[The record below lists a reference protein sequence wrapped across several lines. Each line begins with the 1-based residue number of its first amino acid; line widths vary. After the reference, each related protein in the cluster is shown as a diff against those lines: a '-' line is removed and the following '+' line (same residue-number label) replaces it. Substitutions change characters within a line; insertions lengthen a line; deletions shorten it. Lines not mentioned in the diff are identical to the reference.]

1 MTPLSS
7 KRHQIVDEDLVRKLT
22 DEQERLNWLFLEPHA
37 DFDGHWYVN
46 AFDKAFFMDLHED
59 LGPYKVVAPNNLEHF
74 LDRCAELGYQVAF
87 FEDPTSILDAY
98 SSLNAKPEVTIE
110 SDMPGTV
117 NGMLPYQVQGFNF
130 LKEVKGG
137 VAMWSTGTG
146 KTVLASALLKHRLE
160 KNEFD
165 IAWFV
170 VKSHNK
176 INTQRTLE
184 RLTGIESIVLD
195 GDKRKRKKL
204 YAQIEAADKPVVVIT
219 NYEKF
224 RVDRDFLIPLFEK
237 RIFCI
242 WDEMPTKLK
251 TRTTQLYKSV
261 CSCLYTCK
269 APQVSAD
276 KVRPA
281 SLYQVMLSATPIEND
296 PEDWF
301 NCVRLLDPSVYGTV
315 KDFRDEF
322 VASYSWFDRNKPEV
336 WHRLDKMGLMASSIC
351 HQVDK
356 TDPDIANQFPD
367 VIETPVYI
375 DWNPAD
381 RKIYDKFTEEVAKAD
396 DDEINVLAAIG
407 VMQMLCD
414 APTMVNNSAARRRS
428 FEEAYE
434 AFLDDGGKMPSASGS
449 EAAMKLVDALGATLT
464 DDNHTKLETLR
475 QLIVEDHGNEKVVV
489 FSAFNDGLMPILEAK
504 LEEWGVTHVRYNG
517 SSSERQAAFDSF
529 TQDPD
534 IQVFLSSDAGS
545 DSINLEQASV
555 VIHYDLPWKWST
567 LIQRQNRIHRVTSE
581 FQKVTFYTL
590 LMADSVE
597 DRKLALVNRKLGYH
611 EGAFK
616 GAIADQSASA
626 RMTKDDLLYILT
638 G

>member
-1 MTPLSS
+1 MTPRSS
-7 KRHQIVDEDLVRKLT
+7 NRHQIVDEALVKRLE
-22 DEQERLNWLFLEPHA
+22 DEKERLNWLFLEPHV

-46 AFDKAFFMDLHED
+46 AFDKSFFMDLHED
-59 LGPYKVVAPNNLEHF
+59 LGPYKVVAPNQLDHF
-74 LDRCAELGYQVAF
+74 LARCDELGYQVAF
-87 FEDPTSILDAY
+87 FEDPTTILDAY
-98 SSLNAKPEVTIE
+98 AGLNAIPEIE
-110 SDMPGTV
+110 LDSEMPGTV
-117 NGMLPYQVQGFNF
+117 NGMFPYQVQGFNF
-130 LKEVKGG
+130 LKNVSGG

-146 KTVLASALLKHRLE
+146 KTVLASALLKYRLE
-160 KNEFD
+160 RNQFD

-176 INTQRTLE
+176 VNTQRSLQ
-184 RLTGIESIVLD
+184 RLAGIESIVLD
-195 GDKRKRKKL
+195 GDKRKRKRL
-204 YAQIEAADKPVVVIT
+204 YEQIANAEKPVVVVT

-224 RVDRDFLIPLFEK
+224 RVDQDLLLPLFEK
-237 RIFCI
+237 RVFCV

-269 APQVSAD
+269 APQVNAE
-276 KVRPA
+276 KLRPQ

-301 NCVRLLDPSVYGTV
+301 NCVRLLDPTVYGTV

-356 TDPDIANQFPD
+356 TDPDIAGQFPD
-367 VIETPVYI
+367 IIETPVYI
-375 DWNPAD
+375 DWNAAD
-381 RKIYDKFTEEVAKAD
+381 RKIYDKFADEIAKAD

-414 APTMVNNSAARRRS
+414 APTMVNNSAARRRA
-428 FEEAYE
+428 FQEAYE
-434 AFLDDGGKMPSASGS
+434 AFLDDGGVMPAVTGS
-449 EAAMKLVDALGATLT
+449 EAAMRLVDALGADLS

-475 QLIVEDHGNEKVVV
+475 QLVVEDHPNEKIVV
-489 FSAFNDGLMPILEAK
+489 FSAFNDGLMPILEKK
-504 LEEWGVTHVRYNG
+504 LQEWNVTYVRYNG
-517 SSSERQAAFDSF
+517 SSLERQAAFDAFAEDSN
-529 TQDPD
+529 
-534 IQVFLSSDAGS
+534 IRLFLSSDAGS

-567 LIQRQNRIHRVTSE
+567 LVQRQNRIHRVTSE
-581 FQKVTFYTL
+581 FSKVTFYTL
-590 LMADSVE
+590 LMANSVE

>member
-1 MTPLSS
+1 M
-7 KRHQIVDEDLVRKLT
+7 KRHQIVDEALVRKLA

-59 LGPYKVVAPNNLEHF
+59 LGPYKVVAPNNLESF
-74 LDRCAELGYQVAF
+74 LDKCAELNYQVAF

-98 SSLNAKPEVTIE
+98 SGLNAKPEVAIE
-110 SDMPGTV
+110 SDLPGTV

-130 LKEVKGG
+130 LKEVRGG

-160 KNEFD
+160 RKEFD

-176 INTQRTLE
+176 INTQRALE
-184 RLTGIESIVLD
+184 RLTGIQSIVLD

-204 YAQIEAADKPVVVIT
+204 YAQIDAADHPVVVIT

-224 RVDRDFLIPLFEK
+224 RVDQELLMPLFEK
-237 RIFCI
+237 RTFCI

-269 APQVSAD
+269 APQVNAD
-276 KVRPA
+276 KIRPS

-356 TDPDIANQFPD
+356 TDPDIAHQFPN

-375 DWNPAD
+375 DWHAAD

-434 AFLDDGGKMPSASGS
+434 AFLDDGDKAPSASGS
-449 EAAMKLVDALGATLT
+449 EAAMRLVDALGATLT

-475 QLIVEDHGNEKVVV
+475 QLIVEDHANEKVVV
-489 FSAFNDGLMPILEAK
+489 FSAFNDGLMPILESK
-504 LEEWGVTHVRYNG
+504 LKEWGVTHVRYNG

-529 TQDPD
+529 TQDSD

-590 LMADSVE
+590 LMANSVE

-611 EGAFK
+611 EGTFK

>member
-1 MTPLSS
+1 VTPQSS
-7 KRHQIVDEDLVRKLT
+7 KLQIVDDDLVRRLT
-22 DEQERLNWLFLEPHA
+22 DDEQERAVWLFLEPHL
-37 DFDGHWYVN
+37 DFDSHWYVS
-46 AFDKAFFMDLHED
+46 AFDTAFYLDLHED
-59 LGPYKVVAPNNLEHF
+59 VGPYKVISPNNLGAF
-74 LDRCAELGYQVAF
+74 LGHCQELGYRVAF
-87 FEDPTSILDAY
+87 FEDPATILDTY
-98 SSLNAKPEVTIE
+98 EGLNDAPEVSVE

-117 NGMLPYQVQGFNF
+117 KGLFPYQVQGFNF
-130 LKEVKGG
+130 LKEKSGA

-146 KTVLASALLKHRLE
+146 KTVLASALLKYRLDR
-160 KNEFD
+160 KDFD
-165 IAWFV
+165 TAWFV
-170 VKSHNK
+170 VRSHNK
-176 INTQRTLE
+176 VNTQRTLK
-184 RLTGIESIVLD
+184 RLTGIDSIIID

-204 YAQIEAADKPVVVIT
+204 YEQMSESDEPVVVIT

-224 RVDRDFLIPLFEK
+224 RVDEELLIPLFEG
-237 RIFCI
+237 RVFCI

-251 TRTTQLYKSV
+251 TRTTKLYKSV

-269 APQVSAD
+269 TPQVNAER
-276 KVRPA
+276 VRPE
-281 SLYQVMLSATPIEND
+281 SLYQLMLSATPIEND

-301 NCVRLLDPSVYGTV
+301 NCVRLLDPTVYGTV
-315 KDFRDEF
+315 KDFRNEF
-322 VASYSWFDRNKPEV
+322 VASYNWFDRSKPEV

-356 TDPDIANQFPD
+356 TDPDIASQFPE

-375 DWNPAD
+375 DWDETD
-381 RKIYDKFTEEVAKAD
+381 RKIYDKFAQEVAKAD

-414 APTMVNNSAARRRS
+414 APTMVNNSAARRQA

-434 AFLDDGGKMPSASGS
+434 AFLEEGGKMPTVTGS
-449 EAAMKLVDALGATLT
+449 EAAMRLLTALGGKLT
-464 DDNHTKLETLR
+464 DERHSKLETLR
-475 QLIVEDHGNEKVVV
+475 QLIVEDHPNEKIVV

-504 LEEWGVTHVRYNG
+504 LTEWEVSYVRYNG
-517 SSSERQAAFDSF
+517 SPDEKQAAHDAFSA
-529 TQDPD
+529 DPD

-567 LIQRQNRIHRVTSE
+567 LIQRQNRIHRVTSG
-581 FQKVTFYTL
+581 FQTVTFYTL
-590 LMADSVE
+590 LMANSVE

-611 EGAFK
+611 EGTFK